1 VVDGPHCHQRKRI
14 KDRRRRRLRT
24 AFGQVEVSCRRYHR
38 CTCRGGR
45 PGIEWPLGDAMPTRA
60 TPEYAYLLAKWG
72 ARMPYRRATTLMRA
86 LLPLRRSEISY
97 GSVRRATIDIGR
109 RIETRALDPEEYE
122 WESAGRRRAGAADRV
137 QVAIDGTWVRAAPG
151 AYGRHLHVVAGRIE
165 RDGQLG
171 GHFAWVPEATAATGA
186 MMKSALD
193 DDGLTLDSN
202 LDVLADGADGLES
215 VVREAAGRPP
225 TQRLDWF
232 HISMRLRPIE
242 QMVDRV
248 AALVPDEEQRR
259 ALQHD
264 TPRLRGQLWHGRG
277 SDAMR
282 RTEQLSRTIRAVA
295 LTTTGADGERLQRF
309 RRHLVGLRRYL
320 YGNTPLLFNYGRT
333 RREGRAISTATAES
347 GMNHLVNARMAKHQ
361 PMRWSA
367 DGAQCLLQVRCALL
381 DNRLDELFREWYPGW
396 GTSRPAMAISTAGP
410 APPSS

>member
-1 VVDGPHCHQRKRI
+1 MEWVIQIECRLDGQLLHRKKVASITREHTALRPEHVGLTLSDGKTVLSALQRAVVMDQVEVEAAAWWMCPHCHQRKRI

-38 CTCRGGR
+38 CTCRSGR
-45 PGIEWPLGDAMPTRA
+45 LGIEWPLGDAMPTRA

-72 ARMPYRRATTLMRA
+72 ARTPYRRATTLMRA

-97 GSVRRATIDIGR
+97 GSVRRGTIDIGR

-137 QVAIDGTWVRAAPG
+137 QVAIDGTWIRAAPG

-193 DDGLTLDSN
+193 DDGLTLDSS

-232 HISMRLRPIE
+232 HSACGCARSNRWSTAWRHWSPTRNSAGRSNMTRRGCAGSCG
-242 QMVDRV
+242 MG
-248 AALVPDEEQRR
+248 AALMRC
-259 ALQHD
+259 
-264 TPRLRGQLWHGRG
+264 
-277 SDAMR
+277 DAP
-282 RTEQLSRTIRAVA
+282 
-295 LTTTGADGERLQRF
+295 
-309 RRHLVGLRRYL
+309 
-320 YGNTPLLFNYGRT
+320 NN
-333 RREGRAISTATAES
+333 
-347 GMNHLVNARMAKHQ
+347 
-361 PMRWSA
+361 
-367 DGAQCLLQVRCALL
+367 
-381 DNRLDELFREWYPGW
+381 
-396 GTSRPAMAISTAGP
+396 
-410 APPSS
+410 